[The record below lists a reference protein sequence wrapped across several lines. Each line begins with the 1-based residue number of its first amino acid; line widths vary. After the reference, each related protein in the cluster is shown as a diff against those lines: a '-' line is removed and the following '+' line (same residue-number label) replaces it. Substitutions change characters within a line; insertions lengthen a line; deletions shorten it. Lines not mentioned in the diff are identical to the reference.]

1 MTPVSGR
8 RALRIA
14 TLLLVSALGTAA
26 AAAAQGEASA
36 VVTGVIADA
45 QGGVLPG
52 VTVTLRNVESGTV
65 RTAVTEADGQYRLA
79 GLQPGQVQ
87 LESRAGGFAT
97 AEVTNLALTI
107 GLSVQ
112 QNLTM
117 ALQGHTGSVDR
128 DCAGA
133 RRGNDHRPKWRAW

>member
-1 MTPVSGR
+1 MTLVSPR

-14 TLLLVSALGTAA
+14 TLPRLSVLAMPV

-36 VVTGVIADA
+36 VITGVIADA

-65 RTAVTEADGQYRLA
+65 RTAVTETDGQYRLA
-79 GLQPGQVQ
+79 GLQPGRYS
-87 LESRAGGFAT
+87 LRAELSGFAP

-107 GLSVQ
+107 GL
-112 QNLTM
+112 
-117 ALQGHTGSVDR
+117 A
-128 DCAGA
+128 
-133 RRGNDHRPKWRAW
+133 